1 MTLLLSQISHRI
13 VTKLG
18 RRTVAPDVSRPDAK
32 PCSYMRASPLRAG
45 LIPQAGSTSIVLALV
60 RVTRPCNHA
69 VRGSQMAQC

>member
-45 LIPQAGSTSIVLALV
+45 LIPQAGSTSI
-60 RVTRPCNHA
+60 
-69 VRGSQMAQC
+69 